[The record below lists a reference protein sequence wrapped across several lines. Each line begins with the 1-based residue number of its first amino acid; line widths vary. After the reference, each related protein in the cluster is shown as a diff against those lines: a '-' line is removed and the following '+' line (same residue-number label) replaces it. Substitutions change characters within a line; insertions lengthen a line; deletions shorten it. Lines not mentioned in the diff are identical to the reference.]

1 MTERIKH
8 VSELPEWFQLNK
20 YDQAR
25 KLDAAAWYE
34 QLFIRYNTK
43 LAFERLREDDYEY
56 DIGLYE
62 TDIDL
67 VDNTIAKIEL
77 NPIIDISS
85 DIQLTED
92 FLSKTLSELK
102 QKMPHYTLGV
112 HNTTI
117 AEFFDIERAVD
128 KPLKMMKQQ
137 LEKYFRDTEYAI
149 KPPREWQDKPI
160 NKLRLNRDSR
170 VLPKNDNSLRMHG

>member
-102 QKMPHYTLGV
+102 QKMPR
-112 HNTTI
+112 TTR
-117 AEFFDIERAVD
+117 FS
-128 KPLKMMKQQ
+128 K
-137 LEKYFRDTEYAI
+137 
-149 KPPREWQDKPI
+149 
-160 NKLRLNRDSR
+160 
-170 VLPKNDNSLRMHG
+170 